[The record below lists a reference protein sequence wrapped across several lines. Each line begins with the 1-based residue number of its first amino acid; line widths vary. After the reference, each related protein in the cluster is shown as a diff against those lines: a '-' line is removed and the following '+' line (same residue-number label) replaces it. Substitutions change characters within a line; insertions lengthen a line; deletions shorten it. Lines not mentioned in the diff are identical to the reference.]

1 MRNFSLG
8 NFFKLHIGL
17 LLPVIVFLVISSIK
31 IFELPGSW
39 YGDISE
45 EHEYLTRILSGEFPY
60 TFVVGAGPV
69 YHYLI
74 TPIVAILGQS
84 YETYKIASV
93 VVGVLGIVAIFF
105 LANELSSRRLA
116 FFAALIT
123 ALSFWYISWSRTGST
138 PVVVAPLLSSLTV
151 LGAVRFRKNHRI
163 HELVL
168 GIFASSLG
176 LFTHPSTFLLPVV
189 FFILLLSDAIIYGS
203 KRKMIALMLGV
214 LVGFLPA
221 FILFTGIIREQHAL
235 FLDPHGYIGRKVF
248 GIFQE
253 DPWSLLSR
261 TGIYARKT
269 LLMLHVT
276 GDQTFR
282 VNVPGSPHLDPVSS
296 VFFLVG
302 LAYWIVRKKN
312 DARFV
317 TASMVILVLPSM
329 FPTALPGEVP
339 SMTRT
344 LVATPF
350 IFLTIAGGLD
360 LISRAIARVK
370 PLLGYGAVVFLFL
383 LIGAFNLTK
392 YFREYPKTLP
402 NRNSAFDKIIA
413 SYIDTLP
420 LTTPVFL
427 TSCCWGDWGEP
438 EPKAIYYRLTR
449 KDGRSQFITKKFIR
463 TCDDVPL
470 VQPVVLIGRP
480 DDEDFYEL
488 VRSCFPMGTGKIH
501 EDRLGQR
508 VFHSYF
514 IPAAKNE
521 E

>member
-1 MRNFSLG
+1 
-8 NFFKLHIGL
+8 
-17 LLPVIVFLVISSIK
+17 
-31 IFELPGSW
+31 
-39 YGDISE
+39 
-45 EHEYLTRILSGEFPY
+45 
-60 TFVVGAGPV
+60 
-69 YHYLI
+69 
-74 TPIVAILGQS
+74 
-84 YETYKIASV
+84 
-93 VVGVLGIVAIFF
+93 
-105 LANELSSRRLA
+105 
-116 FFAALIT
+116 
-123 ALSFWYISWSRTGST
+123 
-138 PVVVAPLLSSLTV
+138 
-151 LGAVRFRKNHRI
+151 
-163 HELVL
+163 
-168 GIFASSLG
+168 
-176 LFTHPSTFLLPVV
+176 
-189 FFILLLSDAIIYGS
+189 
-203 KRKMIALMLGV
+203 
-214 LVGFLPA
+214 
-221 FILFTGIIREQHAL
+221 
-235 FLDPHGYIGRKVF
+235 
-248 GIFQE
+248 
-253 DPWSLLSR
+253 
-261 TGIYARKT
+261 
-269 LLMLHVT
+269 
-276 GDQTFR
+276 
-282 VNVPGSPHLDPVSS
+282 
-296 VFFLVG
+296 
-302 LAYWIVRKKN
+302 
-312 DARFV
+312 
-317 TASMVILVLPSM
+317 MVILVLPSM